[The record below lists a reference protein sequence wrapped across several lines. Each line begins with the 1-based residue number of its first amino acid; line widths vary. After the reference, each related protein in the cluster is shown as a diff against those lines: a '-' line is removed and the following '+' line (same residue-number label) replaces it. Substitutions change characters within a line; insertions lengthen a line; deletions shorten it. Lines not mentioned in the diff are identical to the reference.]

1 MKKKLGEKEKYIIPI
16 SIIAMIVISMIV
28 ISTTYLKY
36 IQELIDSNT
45 LNNLS
50 ELTKQDAAKIENQ
63 ISQHKKILENIV
75 SKIEKM
81 SNITE
86 KEIFNIYENSIAN
99 EEFSRLAIMYEDG
112 KTLTSDGETVDLS
125 DEKEEFFSSY
135 DVQISKSR
143 KSKVD
148 REEINIYSKK
158 VNVEGNKI
166 VVLLVLET
174 DKYENIFAESIY
186 NGRGYEYIINSNGE
200 IIANS
205 KKKNNGYSLFYILEM
220 LEDSVNKEKL
230 KEMKTKI
237 QDYEDGNVK
246 YEVLGKYY
254 YTSYKYL
261 NINDW
266 YLVIITPGSLIAQ
279 EYNKTLKVT
288 FGVSIVINLVAL
300 VMAIYI
306 VISNKNKKR
315 KLYQLAY
322 IDQLTNLGN
331 NNYFIGKGMEKLQEK
346 DFKGYLIIID
356 IDKFK
361 TFNKKYGRIK
371 GDFLLQE
378 FGNKLKT
385 IFGENQL
392 ISRLT
397 NDVFAILY
405 KIKNGENDNL
415 LERIEK
421 INNDL
426 SNIKI
431 DKNEYKILVSIGICK
446 VNREEKEMFE
456 ILDKALMA
464 HNMAKGNYNK
474 KYYIFDEKL
483 EKQIIKEHDIE
494 VNMQEGIENK
504 EFKVFYQP
512 KINTKTGKI
521 EEAEAL
527 VRWEKNGNLIPP
539 GEFIPVFEKNKFII
553 QLDKYIYEIVCRDL
567 KEWKKI
573 YDKEIKISVNISR
586 QHLVQEEFI
595 EEYYKIAK
603 KYDIEPKEIELEI
616 TETTEIDIE
625 IDKQLGITE
634 ILKKIKEKGF
644 KISIDDFGTGYS
656 SLNMLQDMPI
666 DVIKI
671 DKSFINQEKMLEII
685 MMMAK
690 KLNLKTVAE
699 GVETEKQVEILKDLE
714 VNLLQGYYFSKPLK
728 KIEFEKY
735 WQNN

>member
-1 MKKKLGEKEKYIIPI
+1 MKKKLGKKGKYIIPI
-16 SIIAMIVISMIV
+16 SIIAMIVISMII
-28 ISTTYLKY
+28 ISITYLKY

-112 KTLTSDGETVDLS
+112 KTLTSDGEIVDLS

-135 DVQISKSR
+135 EVQISKSR

-158 VNVEGNKI
+158 VNVEGNEI

-346 DFKGYLIIID
+346 DFKGYLLIID

-371 GDFLLQE
+371 GDFLLKE

-553 QLDKYIYEIVCRDL
+553 QLDKYIYEKVCKDL
-567 KEWKKI
+567 KEWKEK

-603 KYDIEPKEIELEI
+603 KYDIEPEEIELEI
-616 TETTEIDIE
+616 TETTEIDVE

-656 SLNMLQDMPI
+656 SLNMLQDMPV

-690 KLNLKTVAE
+690 NLNLKTVAE
-699 GVETEKQVEILKDLE
+699 GVETEKQVEILKDLG
-714 VNLLQGYYFSKPLK
+714 VNLLQGYYYSKPLE